1 MHTCCKGA
9 IWRIRCEH
17 GRKRF
22 RIQELFFCRNSY
34 AANACRFVA
43 RRTGDRPLGAGLRIV
58 GRRGDELNGRRGN
71 RKWLST
77 RSLGQS

>member
-22 RIQELFFCRNSY
+22 RIQELFFLQEFLRRKRMQIRR
-34 AANACRFVA
+34 AANGRSSFGCGLAH
-43 RRTGDRPLGAGLRIV
+43 RRPSR
-58 GRRGDELNGRRGN
+58 
-71 RKWLST
+71 
-77 RSLGQS
+77 